1 MGGFSYFI
9 TKVDLKY
16 GLEGPIYYAIY
27 TRASRT
33 LLFYRVKS
41 NRQRAPKITTRS
53 QSEMMGNALFRHTRC
68 RARNYRGY
76 RLNASQSWGFRE
88 WAEHDRHTRHVG
100 SINHRIK
107 NEINNDGRRRQ
118 TYPLIEN
125 EMRVSKSLDQH
136 WKCIVDVLQRDSR
149 RERVIIYILSH
160 VQQSSIKIR
169 L

>member
-1 MGGFSYFI
+1 MGRFSYFI

-27 TRASRT
+27 TQASRT

-41 NRQRAPKITTRS
+41 NRQRAPKIITRS
-53 QSEMMGNALFRHTRC
+53 ESEMMGNVLFRHTWC
-68 RARNYRGY
+68 QARNYRGY
-76 RLNASQSWGFRE
+76 RLNASQSQGFRG
-88 WAEHDRHTRHVG
+88 WAEQDRHAWHVG

-107 NEINNDGRRRQ
+107 NGINNDGRKRQ

-125 EMRVSKSLDQH
+125 EMQVSKSLDQYR
-136 WKCIVDVLQRDSR
+136 KCIADVLQRDSR
-149 RERVIIYILSH
+149 RERVIIFILSH
-160 VQQSSIKIR
+160 ERQSSIKVR